1 MKKIIAG
8 LAILSTGYGIAV
20 FIPPDRIP
28 LFKNLDLSLLKA
40 RPKDVV
46 EDLIEKTTEEENFEE
61 GVSPK
66 IHKDE
71 ELQDIQS
78 RLDENPIYLREIDLF
93 QIPGLAADFS
103 LRVGLPLP
111 EAAAK
116 KLIEELPAAEPAYG
130 ARFQTATGA
139 ARVIVL
145 YGQLENRDQAEL
157 LRNSLQERLS
167 ERLEVVYLPECVS
180 AGDTDDDGFYC
191 AEVPSKSAET
201 NPSPN
206 I

>member
-8 LAILSTGYGIAV
+8 LAILSTGYGIALLV
-20 FIPPDRIP
+20 PPDRIP
-28 LFKNLDLSLLKA
+28 LFKNLDLSLTKA
-40 RPKDVV
+40 KPKDVV
-46 EDLIEKTTEEENFEE
+46 DDLIEKIAEEENFGED
-61 GVSPK
+61 VSPK
-66 IHKDE
+66 VNKE
-71 ELQDIQS
+71 EPQDIQS
-78 RLDENPIYLREIDLF
+78 RTDENPTYLREIDLF

-116 KLIEELPAAEPAYG
+116 GLMEELPAAEPAYG

>member
-8 LAILSTGYGIAV
+8 FAILSTGYGIALLV
-20 FIPPDRIP
+20 PPDRIP
-28 LFKNLDLSLLKA
+28 LFKNLDLSLIKA
-40 RPKDVV
+40 KPKDVV
-46 EDLIEKTTEEENFEE
+46 DNLIEKITEEENFEE
-61 GVSPK
+61 SVSLK
-66 IHKDE
+66 VNKE
-71 ELQDIQS
+71 EPQDIQS
-78 RLDENPIYLREIDLF
+78 RTDENPTYLREIDLF

-116 KLIEELPAAEPAYG
+116 KLMESYQQLNPLTVQDF
-130 ARFQTATGA
+130 RLQLVLR
-139 ARVIVL
+139 RVIVL

>member
-1 MKKIIAG
+1 M
-8 LAILSTGYGIAV
+8 V
-20 FIPPDRIP
+20 D
-28 LFKNLDLSLLKA
+28 
-40 RPKDVV
+40 
-46 EDLIEKTTEEENFEE
+46 DLIEKIAEEENFGED
-61 GVSPK
+61 VSPK
-66 IHKDE
+66 VNKE
-71 ELQDIQS
+71 EPQDIQS
-78 RLDENPIYLREIDLF
+78 RTDENPTYLREIDLF

-116 KLIEELPAAEPAYG
+116 GLMEELPAAEPAYG

>member
-8 LAILSTGYGIAV
+8 FAILSTGYGIALLV
-20 FIPPDRIP
+20 PPDRIP
-28 LFKNLDLSLLKA
+28 LFKNLDLSLMKA
-40 RPKDVV
+40 KPKDVV
-46 EDLIEKTTEEENFEE
+46 DDLIEKITEEENFEE
-61 GVSPK
+61 AVSPK
-66 IHKDE
+66 VNKGE
-71 ELQDIQS
+71 PQDIQS
-78 RLDENPIYLREIDLF
+78 RTDGNPTYLREIDLF

-116 KLIEELPAAEPAYG
+116 RLMETLPAAEPAYG

-191 AEVPSKSAET
+191 AEVPFKSAET

>member
-8 LAILSTGYGIAV
+8 LAILSTGYGIALLV
-20 FIPPDRIP
+20 PPDRIP
-28 LFKNLDLSLLKA
+28 LFKNLDLSLIKA
-40 RPKDVV
+40 KPKDVV
-46 EDLIEKTTEEENFEE
+46 DNLIEKITEEENFEE
-61 GVSPK
+61 SASLKVNK
-66 IHKDE
+66 E
-71 ELQDIQS
+71 EPQDIQS
-78 RLDENPIYLREIDLF
+78 RTDENPTYLREIDLF

-116 KLIEELPAAEPAYG
+116 GLMEKLPAAEPAYG

>member
-8 LAILSTGYGIAV
+8 LAILSTGYGIALLV
-20 FIPPDRIP
+20 PPDRIP
-28 LFKNLDLSLLKA
+28 LFKNLDLSLIKA
-40 RPKDVV
+40 KPKDVV
-46 EDLIEKTTEEENFEE
+46 DDLIEKITEEENFEE

-66 IHKDE
+66 VNKAE
-71 ELQDIQS
+71 PQDVQS
-78 RLDENPIYLREIDLF
+78 RTDENPTYLREIDLF

-103 LRVGLPLP
+103 LRVGRPLP

-116 KLIEELPAAEPAYG
+116 ALMEGLPAAEPAYG
-130 ARFQTATGA
+130 ARFQTSTGA

-157 LRNSLQERLS
+157 LRNSLQERLL

>member
-8 LAILSTGYGIAV
+8 LAILSTGYGIALLV
-20 FIPPDRIP
+20 PPDRIP
-28 LFKNLDLSLLKA
+28 LFKNLDLSLIEAK
-40 RPKDVV
+40 PKDVV
-46 EDLIEKTTEEENFEE
+46 DNLIEKITEEENFEE
-61 GVSPK
+61 SVSLK
-66 IHKDE
+66 VNKE
-71 ELQDIQS
+71 EPQDIQS
-78 RLDENPIYLREIDLF
+78 RTDENPTYLREIDLF

-116 KLIEELPAAEPAYG
+116 GLMEKLPAAEPAYG

-145 YGQLENRDQAEL
+145 YGQLKNRDQAEL

>member
-8 LAILSTGYGIAV
+8 LAILSTGYGVALLV
-20 FIPPDRIP
+20 PPDRIP
-28 LFKNLDLSLLKA
+28 LFKNLDLSLIKA
-40 RPKDVV
+40 KPKDVV
-46 EDLIEKTTEEENFEE
+46 EDLIEKITEEENSEE
-61 GVSPK
+61 GVSPRVNK
-66 IHKDE
+66 E
-71 ELQDIQS
+71 ESQDIQS
-78 RLDENPIYLREIDLF
+78 RTDENPTYLREIDLF

-103 LRVGLPLP
+103 LRVGLPLT

-157 LRNSLQERLS
+157 LRDFLQEGLS

-191 AEVPSKSAET
+191 AEIPSKSAET

>member
-8 LAILSTGYGIAV
+8 LAILSTGYGIALLV
-20 FIPPDRIP
+20 PPDRIP
-28 LFKNLDLSLLKA
+28 LFKNLDLSLIKA
-40 RPKDVV
+40 KPKDVV
-46 EDLIEKTTEEENFEE
+46 DNLIEKITEEENFEE
-61 GVSPK
+61 SASLKVNK
-66 IHKDE
+66 E
-71 ELQDIQS
+71 EPQDIQS
-78 RLDENPIYLREIDLF
+78 RTDENPTYLREIDLF

-116 KLIEELPAAEPAYG
+116 GLMEKLPAAEPAYG

-145 YGQLENRDQAEL
+145 YGQLKNRDQAEL

>member
-8 LAILSTGYGIAV
+8 LAILSTGYGVALLV
-20 FIPPDRIP
+20 PPDRIP
-28 LFKNLDLSLLKA
+28 LFKNLDLSLIKA
-40 RPKDVV
+40 KPKDVV
-46 EDLIEKTTEEENFEE
+46 EDLIEKITEEENSEE
-61 GVSPK
+61 GVSPRVNK
-66 IHKDE
+66 E
-71 ELQDIQS
+71 ESQDIQS
-78 RLDENPIYLREIDLF
+78 RTDENPTYLREIDLF

-116 KLIEELPAAEPAYG
+116 GLIEELPAAEPAYG

-145 YGQLENRDQAEL
+145 YGQLENRDRAEL

-191 AEVPSKSAET
+191 AEIPSKSAET

>member
-8 LAILSTGYGIAV
+8 LAILSTGYGIALLV
-20 FIPPDRIP
+20 PPDRIP
-28 LFKNLDLSLLKA
+28 LFKNLDLSLIKA
-40 RPKDVV
+40 KPKDVV
-46 EDLIEKTTEEENFEE
+46 DNLIEKITEEENFE
-61 GVSPK
+61 GSVSLK
-66 IHKDE
+66 VNKE
-71 ELQDIQS
+71 EPQNIQS
-78 RLDENPIYLREIDLF
+78 RTDENPTYLREIDLF

-116 KLIEELPAAEPAYG
+116 GLMEKLPAAEPAYG

-145 YGQLENRDQAEL
+145 YGQLKNRDQAEL

>member
-8 LAILSTGYGIAV
+8 FAILSTGYGIALLA
-20 FIPPDRIP
+20 PPDRIP
-28 LFKNLDLSLLKA
+28 LFKNLDLSLIKA
-40 RPKDVV
+40 KPKDVV
-46 EDLIEKTTEEENFEE
+46 DNLIEKITEEENFEE
-61 GVSPK
+61 SASLKVNK
-66 IHKDE
+66 E
-71 ELQDIQS
+71 EPQDIQS
-78 RLDENPIYLREIDLF
+78 RTDENPTYLREIDLF
-93 QIPGLAADFS
+93 QIPGLATDFS

-116 KLIEELPAAEPAYG
+116 GLMEKLPAAEPAYG

-145 YGQLENRDQAEL
+145 YGQLKNRDQAEL

>member
-8 LAILSTGYGIAV
+8 FAILSTGYGIALLV
-20 FIPPDRIP
+20 PPDRIP
-28 LFKNLDLSLLKA
+28 LFKNLDLSLIKA
-40 RPKDVV
+40 KPKDVV
-46 EDLIEKTTEEENFEE
+46 DNLIEKITEEENFEE
-61 GVSPK
+61 SVSLK
-66 IHKDE
+66 VNKE
-71 ELQDIQS
+71 EPQDIQS
-78 RLDENPIYLREIDLF
+78 RTDENPTYLREIDLF
-93 QIPGLAADFS
+93 QIPGLATDFS

-116 KLIEELPAAEPAYG
+116 GLMEKLPAAEPAYG

-145 YGQLENRDQAEL
+145 YGQLKNRDQAEL